1 MHGVNT
7 VAPQPSDNVVGCRL
21 PIPRPLSERAGRRGC
36 QLGTDPG
43 RSDTA
48 AQRAVR
54 KEPFVAD
61 PIRVSGPISG
71 TEKTLTFETGK
82 LAPQSQGAV
91 VATIGGT
98 RVLTTANAAN
108 DVRPGIDFFPLTVD
122 VEERSYAAG
131 KIPGSFFR
139 REGRP
144 SEDAIL
150 TCRLTDR
157 PLRPS
162 FPDGFRNETQI
173 VTTVLGADQHNPH
186 DVLSINAASA
196 ALMISGIP
204 FDGPIGAVRMA
215 YSVDGEWI
223 PHPTYEEGEA
233 GTFELVIAGRQ
244 LDNGDVAVMMVEAG
258 GTEKSFYYYDDG
270 APRVDEAVLADGLEA
285 CKVWIKE
292 SIALQ
297 RQLVASVIATKG
309 AITPL
314 SFSPVIDYTPEV
326 FSAVEALVSDDIA
339 KAVTIAGKAER
350 NAATSAASTKAV
362 TALTAE
368 GGEFEGQEK
377 YVKEAVRSLTK
388 KLVRRRIVDEG
399 LRIDGRGTTDLR
411 PVSAEVGVLP
421 TAHGSGLFQ
430 RGETQVLNVLTM
442 AMPRMN
448 QMIDSLSPNDSK
460 RYLHHYNM
468 PPWAN
473 GETGRVGSPK
483 RREIG
488 HGALAARAVLPV
500 VPSQEDFAYTLR
512 LVSEVMSSNGST
524 SMASVC
530 SSSLSLMDAGVPTR
544 GAVAGIAMGLIK
556 DGETYTTLTD
566 ILGAEDAFGDM
577 DFKVAGTA
585 DAITALQLDTKID
598 GIPADVLKA
607 ALDQA
612 KVARLQI
619 LEVMNATISKSR
631 DEVAETA
638 PKIST
643 IFIPMDKIGEVIGP
657 KGKVIN
663 TIQQETGAD
672 ISVDDDG
679 AQGIV
684 TIGAVEAWRMEE
696 AKAAILA
703 IVDPPKA
710 EIGKTYLGRVV
721 NITKFGAFVNI
732 LPGRDGL
739 VHISKLG
746 RGKRINAVEDVLGLG
761 DEIEVT
767 VEEIDDRGKVSLVPA
782 GDLPESAPGGG
793 DGAASAP
800 SAGSAPRASDH
811 ETVSFEETF
820 DAQLA
825 SEFGDLGPA
834 SERPREDDDRGDR
847 GRGGDRSRSGSRDRG
862 SRDRA
867 GGRRHR

>member
-1 MHGVNT
+1 M
-7 VAPQPSDNVVGCRL
+7 
-21 PIPRPLSERAGRRGC
+21 
-36 QLGTDPG
+36 
-43 RSDTA
+43 
-48 AQRAVR
+48 
-54 KEPFVAD
+54 AD
-61 PIRVSGPISG
+61 PIRVSAPISG
-71 TEKTLTFETGK
+71 TDRTLTFETGK

-98 RVLTTANAAN
+98 KVLTTANAA
-108 DVRPGIDFFPLTVD
+108 REIRAGIDFFPLTVD
-122 VEERSYAAG
+122 VEERAYAAG

-162 FPDGFRNETQI
+162 FAEGFRNETQI
-173 VTTVLGADQHNPH
+173 VTTVLGADQLNPH

-204 FDGPIGAVRMA
+204 FDGPIGSVRIA
-215 YSVDGEWI
+215 YTTEGTWI
-223 PHPTYEEGEA
+223 AHPTYQEGEA
-233 GTFELVIAGRQ
+233 GTFELVVAGREM
-244 LDNGDVAVMMVEAG
+244 DNGDVAIMMVEAG
-258 GTEKSFYYYDDG
+258 GTEKSFYYYEDG
-270 APRVDEAVLADGLEA
+270 APKVDEAVLAGGLQA

-297 RQLVASVIATKG
+297 RQLLASVIATRG
-309 AITPL
+309 PIETMSFTPVL
-314 SFSPVIDYTPEV
+314 DYTPEV
-326 FSAVEALVSDDIA
+326 FAAVEILVSDKIA
-339 KAVTIAGKAER
+339 DAVKIAGKAER
-350 NAATSAASTKAV
+350 NAATDAAAATAV
-362 TALTAE
+362 AALCGE
-368 GGEFEGQEK
+368 GGEFAGQEK
-377 YVKEAVRSLTK
+377 AVKEAVRSLTK
-388 KLVRRRIVDEG
+388 KLVRKRIVNDG
-399 LRIDGRGTTDLR
+399 LRIDGRGVRDLR
-411 PVSAEVGVLP
+411 NVTAEVGVLP

-430 RGETQVLNVLTM
+430 RGETQVMNVLTL

-448 QMIDSLSPNDSK
+448 QMIDSLSPNNEK

-500 VPSQEDFAYTLR
+500 VPSQEDFAYALR
-512 LVSEVMSSNGST
+512 LVSEVLASNGST
-524 SMASVC
+524 SMGAVC
-530 SSSLSLMDAGVPTR
+530 SSSLALMDAGVPIR
-544 GAVAGIAMGLIK
+544 GAVAGIAMGLVK
-556 DGETYTTLTD
+556 DGDKYVTLTD

-598 GIPADVLKA
+598 GIPADVLSA

-612 KVARLQI
+612 KEARLQI
-619 LEVMNATISKSR
+619 LEVMNAAIAAPR
-631 DEVAETA
+631 DTVAETA
-638 PKIST
+638 PKIVT
-643 IFIPMDKIGEVIGP
+643 FTIPMDKIGEVIGP

-672 ISVDDDG
+672 VSVDDDG
-679 AQGIV
+679 AVGIV
-684 TIGAVEAWRMEE
+684 TIGAVEGWRMEE

-710 EIGKTYLGRVV
+710 EIGKVYTGRVV

-746 RGKRINAVEDVLGLG
+746 RGKRINAVEDVLSLG
-761 DEIEVT
+761 DEIEVM
-767 VEEIDDRGKVSLVPA
+767 VEDVDDRGKVSLVPA
-782 GDLPESAPGGG
+782 GDAPEPSGDAPKAPAM
-793 DGAASAP
+793 AAAAP
-800 SAGSAPRASDH
+800 SAGNGGGGTSAVAV
-811 ETVSFEETF
+811 ETVSFTDTF
-820 DAQLA
+820 DAELA
-825 SEFGDLGPA
+825 GELGDLGPA
-834 SERPREDDDRGDR
+834 SERRSDAPDRGPRGGSGGGYRNGGDR
-847 GRGGDRSRSGSRDRG
+847 GR
-862 SRDRA
+862 
-867 GGRRHR
+867 RRHR